1 MRILGL
7 DTGSTHV
14 DAVVLEDGEV
24 EDRVKVPR
32 DGKLLEPIRRAL
44 RTLDADERRVS
55 TTLPINALT
64 RGRTD
69 PVHLVLIPGPGLDP
83 DPLLDLADRTDVLPG
98 YVDHRGEVVEEPD
111 PDAVEPPE
119 RGYALAVVAKY
130 SHRNADL
137 ERKIIEAHRNAYVET
152 IPGYHLP
159 YGNFPRRVATAV
171 LGARVKRIT
180 RRFLEALGRVDGVL
194 RGDGG
199 LQTPEEAL
207 RVPVNVLHSGPAA
220 GVLGAAYLTGL
231 DDFLLADVGGAT
243 IDITKARDGRPAIEE
258 GAELFGYLTAVR
270 AANVRSLPYGGN
282 VVLTG
287 ERITDDT
294 ATPACYGGSEPTL
307 TDALVVAGYHDPEPD
322 GDPCKSRRVL
332 RELGDPHEVAE
343 DTLETLR
350 RELLRRFET
359 YDGPVLWAGALAPAL
374 RELTG
379 VGEVVPY
386 HDVCNAVGCAVARR
400 AREAVVYVH
409 TERGYGHVAP
419 AGEKFEVDRGRVYSR
434 EELAE
439 LATEAAGFEP
449 DEIRVRAFEIVR
461 GGVRVGQWAEVYLYR
476 TPGVEPPS
484 PG

>member
-1 MRILGL
+1 MRVLGL

-32 DGKLLEPIRRAL
+32 DGKLLEPTRRAL
-44 RTLDADERRVS
+44 RALDADERRVS

-83 DPLLDLADRTDVLPG
+83 EPLLDLADRADVLPG
-98 YVDHRGEVVEEPD
+98 YVDHRGDVVEEPD
-111 PDAVEPPE
+111 SDAVEPSGE
-119 RGYALAVVAKY
+119 DHTLAVVAKH
-130 SHRNADL
+130 SHRNADP
-137 ERKIIEAHRNAYVET
+137 ERKIIEAHREAYVEAV
-152 IPGYHLP
+152 PGYHLP
-159 YGNFPRRVATAV
+159 HGNFPRRVATAV
-171 LGARVKRIT
+171 LGARVKRVT
-180 RRFLEALGRVDGVL
+180 RLFLEALGRVDGVL

-220 GVLGAAYLTGL
+220 GVLGAAYLTGR

-243 IDITKARDGRPAIEE
+243 IDLTEARDGRPVTEE
-258 GAELFGYLTAVR
+258 GAELFGYPTAVR
-270 AANVRSLPYGGN
+270 AAIVRSLPYGGN
-282 VVLTG
+282 AVLTG
-287 ERITDDT
+287 EGITNDT

-322 GDPCKSRRVL
+322 GDPSKSRRVL
-332 RELGDPHEVAE
+332 RELGDPHKVAE
-343 DTLETLR
+343 ETLETIR

-359 YDGPVLWAGALAPAL
+359 HDSVLWAGALAPAL

-379 VGEVVPY
+379 VGEVVPH

-419 AGEKFEVDRGRVYSR
+419 AGERFEVDRGRVYSR
-434 EELAE
+434 EELVE

-449 DEIRVRAFEIVR
+449 DEVRVRAFEIVR

-484 PG
+484 

>member
-1 MRILGL
+1 MRVLGL

-32 DGKLLEPIRRAL
+32 DGKLLEPTRRAL
-44 RTLDADERRVS
+44 RALDADERRVS

-83 DPLLDLADRTDVLPG
+83 EPLFDLADRADVLPG
-98 YVDHRGEVVEEPD
+98 YVDHRGDVVEEPD

-119 RGYALAVVAKY
+119 EDHALAVVAKY
-130 SHRNADL
+130 SDRNAGP
-137 ERKIIEAHRNAYVET
+137 ERKIVEAHRDAYVET
-152 IPGYHLP
+152 VPGYHLP

-171 LGARVKRIT
+171 LSARVKRVT

-220 GVLGAAYLTGL
+220 GVLGAAYLTGR

-243 IDITKARDGRPAIEE
+243 IDITEACDGRPVVED
-258 GAELFGYLTAVR
+258 GAELFGYPTAVR

-282 VVLTG
+282 AVLTDEG
-287 ERITDDT
+287 ITDDT

-307 TDALVVAGYHDPEPD
+307 TDALVIAGYHDPEPD
-322 GDPCKSRRVL
+322 GDPSRSRRAL
-332 RELGDPHEVAE
+332 RGLGDPHDVAE
-343 DTLETLR
+343 ETLETLR

-359 YDGPVLWAGALAPAL
+359 HDGPVLWAGALAPAL

-379 VGEVVPY
+379 VGEVVPH
-386 HDVCNAVGCAVARR
+386 HDVCNAVGCAVARH

-409 TERGYGHVAP
+409 TERGYGHVTP
-419 AGEKFEVDRGRVYSR
+419 AGKKFEVDRGRVYSR
-434 EELAE
+434 EELIE

-449 DEIRVRAFEIVR
+449 DEVEVNAFEIVR
-461 GGVRVGQWAEVYLYR
+461 GGVRVGQWAEVYLYK

-484 PG
+484 